1 MDDDDRITAKRE
13 LGEGRWDKILKRKM
27 TELSVS
33 DDYNEAKHE
42 WVATGNVWWSGMGGE
57 PRPHWAM
64 EHPDQCLCTHRIV
77 YHFEILNTE
86 NQIREC
92 VGSDHINTYLIIRAL
107 SEEKNIPQDAITEDM
122 IQEWIDVRVESMKK
136 TAWWASNG
144 ESFKTMFDAVKEY
157 DLRINV
163 RLTGKKIYDSKL
175 ARQREITK
183 IRKVGKG
190 DFGSPSYKM
199 ASIVWRWN
207 HPDNSR
213 NQQGKKGYPNEKLMN
228 DLTLFYAMVE
238 LHKATVSKEDEEIAA
253 RLAEVDLMRKE
264 QAERAMKATEEGA
277 ERLAQYN
284 AKQKVVQSVR
294 EAERQAKFEEKC
306 AYYDLPVFSEDDA
319 DNDWERKFIGSV
331 TSWIVTGKEPT
342 EKQVATL
349 RKILDKTSKEAEP
362 ATTAQCNYLRNL
374 GFDGDFATLNKKSAS
389 REIDRILKERNE

>member
-1 MDDDDRITAKRE
+1 
-13 LGEGRWDKILKRKM
+13 
-27 TELSVS
+27 
-33 DDYNEAKHE
+33 
-42 WVATGNVWWSGMGGE
+42 
-57 PRPHWAM
+57 
-64 EHPDQCLCTHRIV
+64 
-77 YHFEILNTE
+77 
-86 NQIREC
+86 
-92 VGSDHINTYLIIRAL
+92 
-107 SEEKNIPQDAITEDM
+107 
-122 IQEWIDVRVESMKK
+122 
-136 TAWWASNG
+136 
-144 ESFKTMFDAVKEY
+144 
-157 DLRINV
+157 
-163 RLTGKKIYDSKL
+163 
-175 ARQREITK
+175 
-183 IRKVGKG
+183 
-190 DFGSPSYKM
+190 M